1 MRLKKLSVLLSI
13 PALALS
19 LASCGNDSKEK
30 TNVTSGGGKAATAS
44 ANPSS
49 ANPSSANPSSEAG
62 SSSKSTPDGGSSASS
77 NSGSEG
83 SGNNAQKPSKEAAVA
98 GMSKMVRGLPQ
109 FKSTTLTEQA
119 LQNLSTCI
127 VDKIYDKAT
136 PVTLNG
142 LATGNIN
149 APVSSSDKVLVKSA
163 TRECVSQVRK
173 QMGAGAGNQ

>member
-49 ANPSSANPSSEAG
+49 EAG

-77 NSGSEG
+77 NSGNEG

-98 GMSKMVRGLPQ
+98 GMSKMVKGLHQ
-109 FKSTTLTEQA
+109 FKSSNQSEQA
-119 LQNLSTCI
+119 LQQLSTCI

-136 PVTLNG
+136 PETLNG
-142 LATGNIN
+142 LASGNIS
-149 APVSSSDKVLVKSA
+149 ATVSSSDKALVKSA
-163 TRECVSQVRK
+163 TRECINQLK
-173 QMGAGAGNQ
+173 QQMGGGAGNQ

>member
-44 ANPSS
+44 VD
-49 ANPSSANPSSEAG
+49 PSSANPSSEAG

-77 NSGSEG
+77 NSGNEG

-98 GMSKMVRGLPQ
+98 GMSKMVKELPQ
-109 FKSTTLTEQA
+109 LKNVNVPEQV

-142 LATGNIN
+142 LASGKAT
-149 APVSSSDKVLVKSA
+149 APISYSDKSLVQSSA
-163 TRECVSQVRK
+163 MQCVNQLK
-173 QMGAGAGNQ
+173 LQMGAGAGNQ

>member
-30 TNVTSGGGKAATAS
+30 TNVTSGGGKAATA
-44 ANPSS
+44 
-49 ANPSSANPSSEAG
+49 SANPSSEAG

-142 LATGNIN
+142 LASGKAT
-149 APVSSSDKVLVKSA
+149 APISYSDKSLVQSSA
-163 TRECVSQVRK
+163 MQCVNQLK
-173 QMGAGAGNQ
+173 LQMGAGAGNQ

>member
-44 ANPSS
+44 VD
-49 ANPSSANPSSEAG
+49 PSSEAG

-98 GMSKMVRGLPQ
+98 GMSKMVKELPQ
-109 FKSTTLTEQA
+109 LKNVNVPEQV

>member
-49 ANPSSANPSSEAG
+49 ANPSSEAG
-62 SSSKSTPDGGSSASS
+62 SSSKSTPDGDSSASS
-77 NSGSEG
+77 NSGNEG

-98 GMSKMVRGLPQ
+98 GMSKMVKELPQ
-109 FKSTTLTEQA
+109 LKNVNVPEQV